1 MSLSAEALY
10 YQLGSLVAE
19 TPELTGPNTTE
30 TDRWIERATE
40 LVELTGGL
48 ADTIQLRVARN
59 NLDGMLRERNAQTIR
74 AIVQRALVRAE
85 LNAPPQAK
93 GAFIVANSGSDAF
106 AAVHRV
112 LATAQAEVFL
122 VEPDAD
128 AKALTDVALLA
139 PDGVVVRLLAD
150 ADRHKHSLAPAAGRW
165 ARKFVGARPLF
176 VRLAPAGT
184 VPDTLILVDGVQAWA
199 LGQSLSRLIKLD
211 HATLVR
217 IPADAASPL
226 IATYAAKWEAAAPL
240 TDAATT
246 AL

>member
-1 MSLSAEALY
+1 MSLSPEALY

-19 TPELTGPNTTE
+19 TPELTGPSSTE
-30 TDRWIERATE
+30 TDRWIERAAE
-40 LVELTGGL
+40 LVELAGGL

-74 AIVQRALVRAE
+74 AIVQRALARAE
-85 LNAPPQAK
+85 LNVPPQAK

-122 VEPDAD
+122 VDPDAD

-150 ADRHKHSLAPAAGRW
+150 AQRHKHSLAPVARRW
-165 ARKFVGARPLF
+165 AQKLGDKRPLF
-176 VRLAPAGT
+176 VRLAAAGT

-199 LGQSLSRLIKLD
+199 LGQSLSRLVKLD
-211 HATLVR
+211 HTTLVR
-217 IPADAASPL
+217 IPADTAGPL
-226 IATYAAKWEAAAPL
+226 IAAYAAKWDLAKPIADATAA
-240 TDAATT
+240 
-246 AL
+246 